1 MEKKI
6 ADEKAVS
13 DMLDRLAREIVQK
26 HPAASYCLVGIKTR
40 GAHIAKRLQARIAAL
55 TGDTPLLG
63 ELDISFYRDDLTLV
77 AREPRLNSASV
88 GVDFNGK
95 TVILADDV
103 LYSGR
108 TVLCALNA
116 LAAAGRAAKVE
127 FLTLVDRGHHCLPV
141 CADFTGRTV
150 PTAKDDII
158 HVHLKEK
165 DGDDCIMHHI
175 GGQLER
181 KGSGS
186 AK

>member
-1 MEKKI
+1 MEKMI

-13 DMLDRLAREIVQK
+13 DMLDRLAREIVHK
-26 HPAASYCLVGIKTR
+26 HPAAASYCLVGIKTR
-40 GAHIAKRLQARIAAL
+40 GAHIARRLQRRIADL
-55 TGDTPLLG
+55 TGDTPALG

-77 AREPRLNSASV
+77 AQDPRLNSAGA

-150 PTAKDDII
+150 PTDKDDII
-158 HVHLKEK
+158 HVHLTEK
-165 DGDDCIMHHI
+165 DGDDCIMHNI
-175 GGQLER
+175 GGQR
-181 KGSGS
+181 
-186 AK
+186 AR

>member
-1 MEKKI
+1 MEKMI

-26 HPAASYCLVGIKTR
+26 HPAAAAYCLVGIKTR
-40 GAHIAKRLQARIAAL
+40 GAHIARRLQKRIADL
-55 TGDTPLLG
+55 TGDAPALG

-77 AREPRLNSASV
+77 ARDPRLNSARV
-88 GVDFNGK
+88 GVDFDGK

-116 LAAAGRAAKVE
+116 LAAAGRAANVE

-141 CADFTGRTV
+141 RADFTGRTV
-150 PTAKDDII
+150 PTDKDDII
-158 HVHLKEK
+158 HVHLTEK

-175 GGQLER
+175 GGQR
-181 KGSGS
+181 TR
-186 AK
+186 